1 MLLTFAGETPSMV
14 YEMDAV
20 ETITDQT
27 AEKKEGEHQPPPLLL
42 LFLFFWCN

>member
-1 MLLTFAGETPSMV
+1 MLLIFAGETTSMV

-27 AEKKEGEHQPPPLLL
+27 AEKEGEHQPPFIIIIPI
-42 LFLFFWCN
+42 FLV